1 MFLKAVAIANVILCL
16 IEGKGRFSVAKII
29 LNNKE
34 PAVISQ
40 YQEVIVPTVSHH
52 SLLSVS
58 LFFYQGGIDSLRSV
72 YNAFLPFL

>member
-16 IEGKGRFSVAKII
+16 IKGKGRFSVAKII

-40 YQEVIVPTVSHH
+40 YQEDIVPTVSHH

-58 LFFYQGGIDSLRSV
+58 LFFYQGGIDSFAECL
-72 YNAFLPFL
+72 